1 MSGDAGSSEFSS
13 EDMKEQYHS
22 YILRKILF
30 IILCFILVII
40 LGGYALTIGG
50 REIAHLDVYRI
61 LWEHLNG
68 AEYPRGTSE
77 WWDDYIV
84 WEIRLPRVLMAIIA
98 GISLS
103 VCGVAMQSMLKNPL
117 ADPYTTG
124 MASGAVFGAVVAIVL
139 GMSFTTAMGMYGI
152 VGNAFIGGLIP
163 ALVIITISKFV
174 RTTPATLILAGIA
187 LSYMFNALKTL
198 LLITTNEENIQ
209 EAYIWQIGSVQD
221 AVWADIPLMFA
232 MTVIGSIFL
241 LSTSRQLNLL
251 TLGDDSARSL
261 GLDASQFRT
270 VCLILLSLMIASIVS
285 FTGIIGFVG
294 LVAPHMVR
302 MILGADNRFITPASM
317 ALGAT
322 LILAADVVGRTIV
335 APGELPV
342 GIIMSFIGAP
352 IFLYLIIRQKKGY
365 GEVY

>member
-1 MSGDAGSSEFSS
+1 MSGDAGTNDFSS

-30 IILCFILVII
+30 IIFCVSFVIV

-50 REIAHLDVYRI
+50 REIAHFDVYII

-68 AEYPRGTSE
+68 VTHPRGSPE
-77 WWDDYIV
+77 WWDDYIIWDV
-84 WEIRLPRVLMAIIA
+84 RLPRILMAIIA
-98 GISLS
+98 GIGLS
-103 VCGVAMQSMLKNPL
+103 VCGATMQSMLKNPL

-163 ALVIITISKFV
+163 AFVIITISKFT
-174 RTTPATLILAGIA
+174 RSTPATIILAGIA
-187 LSYMFNALKTL
+187 ISYMFNALKTL
-198 LLITTNEENIQ
+198 LLITTDVENIQ
-209 EAYIWQIGSVQD
+209 TAYIWQIGTVQD
-221 AVWADIPLMFA
+221 AVWADLPLMFSITL
-232 MTVIGSIFL
+232 MGSIFL
-241 LSTSRQLNLL
+241 FYTSRQLNLL
-251 TLGDDSARSL
+251 ILGDESAKSL
-261 GLDASQFRT
+261 GLNVSQFRT
-270 VCLILLSLMIASIVS
+270 VCLILLSIMIASIVS

-302 MILGADNRFITPASM
+302 MVLGADNRFIIPGSM
-317 ALGAT
+317 ALGAA
-322 LILAADVVGRTIV
+322 LLLAADVVGRTIV

-342 GIIMSFIGAP
+342 GIIMSFIGGP

>member
-1 MSGDAGSSEFSS
+1 MSNTEANPDYSSDS
-13 EDMKEQYHS
+13 MKEQYHS

-30 IILCFILVII
+30 IAFCATLVII
-40 LGGYALTIGG
+40 LAGYALTIGG
-50 REIAHLDVYRI
+50 RDIAHLDVYRI
-61 LWEHLNG
+61 IWEHLNG
-68 AEYPRGTSE
+68 VTHPKGTPE

-84 WEIRLPRVLMAIIA
+84 WEVRLPRVLMAIIA
-98 GISLS
+98 GFALS
-103 VCGVAMQSMLKNPL
+103 VCGAAMQSMLKNPL

-163 ALVIITISKFV
+163 AFVIITISKFT
-174 RTTPATLILAGIA
+174 RATPATIILAGIA
-187 LSYMFNALKTL
+187 ISYMFNALKTL
-198 LLITTNEENIQ
+198 LLITTDVENIQ
-209 EAYIWQIGSVQD
+209 RAYIWQIGTVQD
-221 AVWADIPLMFA
+221 AVWNDLPLMF
-232 MTVIGSIFL
+232 TISIIGSIFL
-241 LSTSRQLNLL
+241 FFTSRQLNLL
-251 TLGDDSARSL
+251 ILGDDNAKSL

-270 VCLILLSLMIASIVS
+270 VCLILLSIMIASIVS

-302 MILGADNRFITPASM
+302 MILGADNRFIIPGSM

-322 LILAADVVGRTIV
+322 LLLAADVVGRTIV

-342 GIIMSFIGAP
+342 GIIMSFIGGP

>member
-1 MSGDAGSSEFSS
+1 MSDANENLAYSSD
-13 EDMKEQYHS
+13 DMKGQYHS

-30 IILCFILVII
+30 IVICVSLVIV

-50 REIAHLDVYRI
+50 RDIAHLDVYRI
-61 LWEHLNG
+61 IWDHLNG
-68 AEYPRGTSE
+68 ATYARGTPE

-84 WEIRLPRVLMAIIA
+84 WEVRLPRVLMAIIA

-139 GMSFTTAMGMYGI
+139 GMSFTTVMGMYGI

-163 ALVIITISKFV
+163 ALVIITISRFFKA
-174 RTTPATLILAGIA
+174 TPATIILAGIA

-198 LLITTNEENIQ
+198 LLITTDVENIQ
-209 EAYIWQIGSVQD
+209 TAYIWQIGSVQD
-221 AVWADIPLMFA
+221 AVWNDLPLMFA
-232 MTVIGSIFL
+232 ITIIGSIFL
-241 LSTSRQLNLL
+241 LLTSRQLNLL
-251 TLGDDSARSL
+251 ILGDDSAKSL
-261 GLDASQFRT
+261 GLDVSQFRT
-270 VCLILLSLMIASIVS
+270 VCLILLSMMIASIVS

-302 MILGADNRFITPASM
+302 MILGADNRFITPGSM
-317 ALGAT
+317 ALGAA
-322 LILAADVVGRTIV
+322 LLLSADVVGRIIV
-335 APGELPV
+335 SPGELPV
-342 GIIMSFIGAP
+342 GIIMSFIGGP